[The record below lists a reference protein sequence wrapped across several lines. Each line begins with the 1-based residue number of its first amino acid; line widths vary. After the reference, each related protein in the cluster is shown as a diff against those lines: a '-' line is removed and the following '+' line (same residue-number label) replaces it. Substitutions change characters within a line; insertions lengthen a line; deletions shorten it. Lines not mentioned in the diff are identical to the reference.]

1 MTSSPLDA
9 YLAPARTLPGAWR
22 PVLGLMITIGV
33 YVLGMI
39 LVVFGWLLVQW
50 MLLGDLHRAV
60 EGLGVLAQG
69 KDSQGT
75 LITLLSFAG
84 IWVGLLLVLTVLHGQ
99 AFGTLFDPERRV
111 RLGDFGRGLALAVVF
126 SAGSLIVASLVVGAP
141 VKAQPLGTWAVLL
154 VPLVVLVFL
163 QATAEE
169 LVFRGYLLQQLGAR
183 FSSPIAWAVIPAALF
198 GLLHAWNTTGEAA
211 YYYVA
216 ITAIT
221 GITLAVLVWRT
232 GNLWAAVGMHW
243 GVNMISLTGVGAE
256 GVLSGTQL
264 WLFPEDAILPLLQ
277 VDVVASLILL
287 ALVLSPAGRILGP
300 ASRPAATPAQAVLE

>member
-1 MTSSPLDA
+1 MRSSPLNA

-22 PVLGLMITIGV
+22 PVLGMMITIGV
-33 YVLGMI
+33 YILGMI

-50 MLLGDLHRAV
+50 GLTGDLHQSVQR
-60 EGLGVLAQG
+60 LGVLAEG
-69 KDSQGT
+69 KDKQGT
-75 LITLLSFAG
+75 LITLLSFIG
-84 IWVGLLLVLTVLHGQ
+84 IWAGLALVLVVLHGQ
-99 AFGTLFDPERRV
+99 SFGTLFDPERRV
-111 RLGDFGRGLALAVVF
+111 RMGDFGRGLMLAVVF
-126 SAGSLIVASLVVGAP
+126 SAGSLIVAGLVVGAP
-141 VKAQPLGTWAVLL
+141 VRAQPVGSWAVFL
-154 VPLVVLVFL
+154 VPLMVLVFI

-169 LVFRGYLLQQLGAR
+169 LVFRGYLLQQLGTR
-183 FSSPIAWAVIPAALF
+183 FASPIAWAVIPAALF

-221 GITLAVLVWRT
+221 GVTFAVLVWRT
-232 GNLWAAVGMHW
+232 GNLWAAIGMHW

-264 WLFPEDAILPLLQ
+264 WLFPADAILPLLQ

-287 ALVLSPAGRILGP
+287 ALVLSPAGLLLGD
-300 ASRPAATPAQAVLE
+300 AHRPIGTTEQPVFE